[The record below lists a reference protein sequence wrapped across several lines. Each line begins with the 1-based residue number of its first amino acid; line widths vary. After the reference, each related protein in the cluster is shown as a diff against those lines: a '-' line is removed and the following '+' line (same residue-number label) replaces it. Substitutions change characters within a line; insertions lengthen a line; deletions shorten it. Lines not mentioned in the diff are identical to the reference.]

1 MASPPGRGCLLPV
14 SPPGYQLV
22 TAHDDGHSWY
32 IVLGF
37 GFTMRARSLASQD
50 ALSTTETLRLVVED
64 GSIERAVRLSVFGMA
79 KSACASTVELGLKNL
94 PGVMSAKVSLLTET
108 ADVRFDESRIGLE
121 RLLGAVEEMGF
132 AATLRDERATTSAR
146 NHVKLHVTGMTCSA
160 CSGAVEAAL
169 QGVPGVSRVAVSVTT
184 GSAMVEI
191 EHGCT
196 VLPATLITEVEDAG
210 FDAEEIKEV
219 EESRIRLLIEGM
231 TCSACTGAVERA
243 LTDMNG
249 VETVSVALLPEG
261 SAEVRFNP
269 DLIGPRDFIEVI
281 EDAGFDARISSSDKL
296 GASNHAASSEVENY
310 RKLFW
315 ASLTYTLPTF
325 LINMVLPHL
334 PAFIWM
340 YKGFVQKVTLA
351 SFLKW
356 ALATPVQFSIGWRFH
371 KGAYKSLNNGSANMD
386 VLVSLATNV
395 AYFTSI
401 YLIFHCLLT
410 GHNFGRDFFETSTML
425 ITFILLGKYLESA
438 AKGSTSEAISKLLD
452 LTPNSAILL
461 KEVSGSDSNE
471 YSEETISSTLIHRGD
486 LLKVLPGSRIAADG
500 VLVEGHNVHTDESMI
515 TGESLPVLK
524 RIGDGLV
531 GGTLNS
537 GGAFIMRAER
547 VGADASL
554 SQIVK
559 LVENAQL
566 AKAPI
571 QAFAD
576 RISNVFVPF
585 VVAAAM
591 TTWFAWYI
599 AGELAIYPD
608 SWLPEGET
616 KMIFAIMFG
625 ISVLVTA
632 CPCALGLATPT
643 AVMVGTGVGATN
655 GILIKGADGLERAGK
670 ITIAAFDKTGTL
682 TVGNPTVVNFKVFQ
696 SGMTERQFLR
706 VVGAAESQSEHP
718 IARAVIKFVR
728 SKLPEV
734 EVNKPEDT
742 GDDAQ
747 LSLPKV
753 EDVNIVP
760 GEGLTCRIAGSE
772 VIVGNNKL
780 LTEAEIEIPKDV
792 QSYVGQIQ
800 RDAHT
805 CVLVAMNRQVTG
817 LLAITDPIRPEAAGV
832 VAALSRM
839 GVQSH
844 LVTGDNWQTARAIAA
859 ECGIVSVHAEVSPAG
874 KAAKIEEL
882 KAAPMKTTLS
892 GVVEVEHR
900 NVPVVAMVGDGIND
914 APALAAADV
923 GIAIGA
929 GTDIAIEAA
938 DFVLMRSDLEDVVAA
953 IDLSRKT
960 FRQIQYNYVWA
971 MVYNLLAI
979 PIAAGVL
986 YPKTRIQAP
995 PWVAGAAMAFSS
1007 VSVVCSSLSLRYY
1020 TRPDPV
1026 LRGIR
1031 VEEAGQEMTTYSQQ

>member
-1 MASPPGRGCLLPV
+1 
-14 SPPGYQLV
+14 
-22 TAHDDGHSWY
+22 
-32 IVLGF
+32 
-37 GFTMRARSLASQD
+37 MRARSLASQD
-50 ALSTTETLRLVVED
+50 ALSTTETLRLVVEAE
-64 GSIERAVRLSVFGMA
+64 SIEREVSISVFGMS
-79 KSACASTVELGLKNL
+79 KSACASSVELGLKNL
-94 PGVMSAKVSLLTET
+94 PGVLSAKVSLLTEA
-108 ADVRFDESRIGLE
+108 ADVRFDERIIGTE

-132 AATLRDERATTSAR
+132 AALLRDERATSSVG
-146 NHVKLHVTGMTCSA
+146 NHHVRLEVTGMTCSA

-169 QGVPGVSRVAVSVTT
+169 QGIPGVSRVAVSLTT
-184 GSAMVEI
+184 GSVMVEI
-191 EHGCT
+191 KHGCT
-196 VLPATLITEVEDAG
+196 VLPATLIKEVEDAG
-210 FDAEEIKEV
+210 FEAEEIKEV
-219 EESRIRLLIEGM
+219 EESSVRLLIEGM

-243 LTDMNG
+243 LTEMNG
-249 VETVSVALLPEG
+249 VEAVSVSLLPEG

-269 DLIGPRDFIEVI
+269 DLTGPRDFIEVI
-281 EDAGFDARISSSDKL
+281 EDAGFDARISSSDKR
-296 GASNHAASSEVENY
+296 GASNHAASNEVENY
-310 RKLFW
+310 RRLFW

-340 YKGFVQKVTLA
+340 YQGFIQKVTLA

-356 ALATPVQFSIGWRFH
+356 GLATPVQFSIGSRFH
-371 KGAYKSLNNGSANMD
+371 IGAYKSLKNGSANMD

-438 AKGSTSEAISKLLD
+438 AKRSTSEAISKLLD

-461 KEVSGSDSNE
+461 NEVPGMDSKE

-500 VLVEGHNVHTDESMI
+500 VLVEGNNVHTDESMI

-524 RIGDGLV
+524 KIGDGLV

-537 GGAFIMRAER
+537 GGAFIMRAVR

-554 SQIVK
+554 SQIIK

-585 VVAAAM
+585 VVAVAL
-591 TTWFAWYI
+591 TTWFVWYI
-599 AGELAIYPD
+599 AGELAMYPD

-682 TVGNPTVVNFKVFQ
+682 TVGHPTVVNFKVFQ
-696 SGMTERQFLR
+696 SGLSESQFLR

-718 IARAVIKFVR
+718 IARAIIKFVR
-728 SKLPEV
+728 SKLSEV
-734 EVNKPEDT
+734 QVDTPEDVS
-742 GDDAQ
+742 DDAY
-747 LSLPKV
+747 LNLPKV

-760 GEGLTCRIAGSE
+760 GEGMTCRIAGSE

-780 LTEAEIEIPKDV
+780 LKDAEVDIPKDV
-792 QSYVGQIQ
+792 LSHVGEIQ

-805 CVLVAMNRQVTG
+805 CVLVAMNRQVAG

-882 KAAPMKTTLS
+882 KAPPMKKSLS
-892 GVVEVEHR
+892 GIVKVEHR
-900 NVPVVAMVGDGIND
+900 NAPVVAMVGDGIND

-938 DFVLMRSDLEDVVAA
+938 DFVLMRSDLEDVAAA

-1020 TRPDPV
+1020 TRPSPV
-1026 LRGIR
+1026 MRGIK
-1031 VEEAGQEMTTYSQQ
+1031 VEDAGQEMVTIQHES